1 MGGWLIMTV
10 VAGKQDYESLGCIVV
25 GGWGK
30 IEGIDGEDDGW
41 HWWQGNIDGK
51 HWKLWK
57 DWGWGHRSGNL
68 FDIANYLWKFESSRI
83 RMDRRIIRRIRDG
96 GDR

>member
-1 MGGWLIMTV
+1 V
-10 VAGKQDYESLGCIVV
+10 VAGKQGYESLGCIVV

-57 DWGWGHRSGNL
+57 AL
-68 FDIANYLWKFESSRI
+68 TVT
-83 RMDRRIIRRIRDG
+83 
-96 GDR
+96 